1 MKKEILKAVMDRIR
15 QEVPALRWVDADEGQ
30 LDFSDSRPPVAF
42 PAAWWNFPTPMRTTS
57 QPHTRRYNV

>member
-30 LDFSDSRPPVAF
+30 VYRFRGNLLQESL
-42 PAAWWNFPTPMRTTS
+42 
-57 QPHTRRYNV
+57 